1 MKIEKV
7 YKLNEVAEVTNYPHR
22 GQKTNARFALEVHK
36 KKGYR
41 SISQI
46 QNPKTKEWHK
56 PKKTTWGNTVT
67 RMVKLDNFKI
77 SYIGVEFPFPCDYFG
92 GRPWENIEKR
102 EEFQKRFDDL
112 IEFCAKYYDSFID
125 AELNIV
131 LLRLATHLRDL
142 YEVECNFCTNDKTAR
157 ATFQTPSIYIC
168 ESVLEANKTKSRTP
182 NIFKSIKMDY
192 AACLAEAMALD
203 KKVKPVVDGAVVSKQ
218 DFIKMINERGL

>member
-22 GQKTNARFALEVHK
+22 GQKTNARFALETNK

-41 SISQI
+41 RISQI

-56 PKKTTWGNTVT
+56 PKKTTWGNNIT
-67 RMVKLDNFKI
+67 RMVKLDDFKI

-112 IEFCAKYYDSFID
+112 IEFCAKYYDSFVKE
-125 AELNIV
+125 ELYLV
-131 LLRLATHLRDL
+131 LLRIANHLTEIYIIERDFGIK
-142 YEVECNFCTNDKTAR
+142 EKTLR
-157 ATFQTPSIYIC
+157 ATFEAPTRYIGN
-168 ESVLEANKTKSRTP
+168 SVIEANITESRTP

-192 AACLAEAMALD
+192 TACLAEATALD
-203 KKVKPVVDGAVVSKQ
+203 KKVESVVDGAVVSKQ